1 MAKKPSEWTPQE
13 AWEECKK
20 VAAGKQWCRMDA
32 GSATSEILALPFPA
46 DPPEVVSE
54 EYLQSIADG
63 EVGSVC
69 KQNAMRM
76 AAELLARRE
85 AERKA

>member
-13 AWEECKK
+13 AWASALE
-20 VAAGKQWCRMDA
+20 AARVRAQH
-32 GSATSEILALPFPA
+32 SNNFEIPFPA

-54 EYLQSIADG
+54 EYLQSITAG

>member
-1 MAKKPSEWTPQE
+1 MAKVPSQWTPQE
-13 AWEECKK
+13 AWARGQYKLY
-20 VAAGKQWCRMDA
+20 
-32 GSATSEILALPFPA
+32 IALKRDGYDMLRQSTPFPA